1 MARGFPF
8 HYDRGVEGFDD
19 ADVRTLAERVA
30 KSVCDLDLPAGEA
43 LLVLP
48 NAEFFPDRFTGDAA
62 SLERLAAR
70 MQGYAGLEA
79 VTVNT
84 VLAGEPAME
93 EGAACGSGGCGS
105 CAPAGVDQGGPRLTR
120 TETGYRIT
128 VPTAELGHPIVLSS
142 RLATA
147 FGAVALFE
155 AASDAEGAAIATA
168 DAECA
173 ATALGFGVLL
183 LEASYLYAKSCGG
196 PRVDRATALG
206 CDELALLFALCVAR
220 DAQPRKAALAEL
232 GTTQRALVRTA
243 VSVVDQSPELV
254 RLLREDPA
262 RVARGQFRLG
272 EGGSWLGR
280 LLRRPAAR
288 PTADARLED
297 ALGALERG
305 ASVDEVAALLEIDG
319 R

>member
-1 MARGFPF
+1 MEAFA
-8 HYDRGVEGFDD
+8 D
-19 ADVRTLAERVA
+19 ADVRVLATRIATTVEELELA
-30 KSVCDLDLPAGEA
+30 AGEA

-48 NAEFFPDRFTGDAA
+48 NAEFFPDRFTGDQA

-70 MQGYAGLEA
+70 MQGYAGLE
-79 VTVNT
+79 TVAIDA
-84 VLAGEPAME
+84 VLAGETALD
-93 EGAACGSGGCGS
+93 EGGACGTGGCGS
-105 CAPAGVDQGGPRLTR
+105 CAPAGVDPNGPRLAR
-120 TETGYRIT
+120 TPEGYRIT
-128 VPTAELGHPIVLSS
+128 VPTAELGHPIVLGS

-147 FGAVALFE
+147 LGAVAVFE
-155 AASDAEGAAIATA
+155 NGAADEARLTTA

-206 CDELALLFALCVAR
+206 CDELAMLFALCAAR
-220 DAQPRKAALAEL
+220 DGHALGPALAEL
-232 GTTQRALVRTA
+232 GTTQRALVRAAGT
-243 VSVVDQSPELV
+243 VVDASPELV

-262 RVARGQFRLG
+262 RVASGRFRLR
-272 EGGSWLGR
+272 EGRSWLERFFGR
-280 LLRRPAAR
+280 SAVNKS
-288 PTADARLED
+288 DQDRLDD